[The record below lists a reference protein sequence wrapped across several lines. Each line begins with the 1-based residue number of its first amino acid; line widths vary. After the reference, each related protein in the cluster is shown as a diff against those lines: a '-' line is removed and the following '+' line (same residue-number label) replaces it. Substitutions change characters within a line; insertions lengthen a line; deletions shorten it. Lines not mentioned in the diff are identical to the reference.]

1 MMLHFLWLAW
11 SFSFWSSSGFS
22 GGCIQLVDQLRAGHS
37 WGPSVLHGTSPCDYL
52 ELPHSM
58 VVSRQHPKTQKWRLQ
73 GLFEKE
79 DSSDLKSKQ
88 CHLQHIPLVR
98 ASHRA
103 TQTHG
108 EGTGTLISWGEEW
121 KSLIAKGVQDWKIVV
136 AILETAYYICL

>member
-1 MMLHFLWLAW
+1 M
-11 SFSFWSSSGFS
+11 
-22 GGCIQLVDQLRAGHS
+22 VDQLRAGHS

-79 DSSDLKSKQ
+79 DSSDLKSKE
-88 CHLQHIPLVR
+88 CHFQHIPLVR

-103 TQTHG
+103 TQTPG
-108 EGTGTLISWGEEW
+108 EGTRTLIS
-121 KSLIAKGVQDWKIVV
+121 
-136 AILETAYYICL
+136 